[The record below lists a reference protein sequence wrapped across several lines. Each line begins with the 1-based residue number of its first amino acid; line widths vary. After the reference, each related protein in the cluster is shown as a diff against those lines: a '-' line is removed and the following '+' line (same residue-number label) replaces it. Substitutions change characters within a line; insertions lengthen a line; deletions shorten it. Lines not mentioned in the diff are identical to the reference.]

1 MFKNLSSKQNSTVIF
16 DQHKAELGQAKTRL
30 FNVPIAIAYTHF
42 SGLLWA
48 LPATAQTALVLYIVG
63 FALFTV
69 FSFLNI
75 LYRPGNYPIRR
86 LANMAGDYAS
96 LAIVMILGQTTAMP
110 LYALILWV
118 TLGNGMRFGQRYL
131 LIAAIM
137 AQLALLAL
145 ILGSEYWRSQFELMV
160 TFSVTAIA
168 LPTYALM
175 LLRETAR
182 ARDTAQVATLAKS
195 RFLAQASHD
204 LRQPIHAAGYYIG
217 ALRGSPMNADQVNLV
232 NRIEQTLGGVA
243 RLFKSLLD
251 IAKLDSGT
259 IDVRAEPV
267 ALKPL
272 IDEIISNN
280 EQFIQWND
288 IELRTV
294 LVDVTVDADPTLL
307 TTMVQNLLS
316 NAIKYSPGKKILVG
330 VRRRGS
336 SASVEIY
343 DQGVGID
350 GEHLPY
356 IFEEFY
362 RGHAAGDHDAEGVG
376 LGLAI
381 LQRLAALCGFS
392 IKLDSKRGVGTS
404 VRLSGIPISQ
414 SRMLPPAHV
423 DNTIP
428 SPLAGLR
435 VILIEDDINVLEATE
450 TLLKRWGCV
459 VQAFAKMPEQAADAD
474 MIISDFDLGAS
485 ATGAQAIAAIRTQL
499 TRALPAILMTGH
511 AEESLHHRNTPEDV
525 IVLAKPVQPAALRS
539 VLSSIRTRE
548 FNQS

>member
-1 MFKNLSSKQNSTVIF
+1 MLTTLSNKQNSTVVF

-42 SGLLWA
+42 SGILWN
-48 LPATAQTALVLYIVG
+48 LPATARNTLVLYMAG

-75 LYRPGNYPIRR
+75 LYHPGNYPIRR
-86 LANMAGDYAS
+86 LTNMAGDYGS

-110 LYALILWV
+110 FYALILWV

-131 LIAAIM
+131 LTAAIM

-145 ILGSEYWRSQFELMV
+145 ILASAYWRSQFELMV

-175 LLRETAR
+175 LLRETAK

-217 ALRGSPMNADQVNLV
+217 ALRGSPMNAEQTNLV

-272 IDEIISNN
+272 IDEIISHN
-280 EQFIQWND
+280 EQFIQWSD

-336 SASVEIY
+336 TASVEIY

-350 GEHLPY
+350 SEHLPH

-362 RGHAAGDHDAEGVG
+362 RGHAAGDHDSEGVG

-404 VRLSGIPISQ
+404 VRLAGIPISQ
-414 SRMLPPAHV
+414 SRHMPAMNV
-423 DNTIP
+423 VADIP
-428 SPLAGLR
+428 RPLAGLR

-450 TLLKRWGCV
+450 TLLSRWGCM
-459 VQAFAKMPEQAADAD
+459 VQAFAKMPEQVEDAD
-474 MIISDFDLGAS
+474 MVISDFDLGVGT
-485 ATGAQAIAAIRTQL
+485 TGTQAIAAIRTQL
-499 TRALPAILMTGH
+499 TQSLPAILMTGH
-511 AEESLHHRNTPEDV
+511 AEENLHHHNTLNDV

-548 FNQS
+548 FNLS